1 MISSRWGMVI
11 MNENLNGG
19 KIMSESKRE
28 RERNWT
34 VRKQDQ
40 HPHGKVKS
48 FKELAGK
55 ENKE

>member
-1 MISSRWGMVI
+1 MVI
-11 MNENLNGG
+11 MNENMNGG

>member
-1 MISSRWGMVI
+1 MISFGWGMVI
-11 MNENLNGG
+11 MNGNMNGG
-19 KIMSESKRE
+19 KSMSESKRE

>member
-1 MISSRWGMVI
+1 
-11 MNENLNGG
+11 
-19 KIMSESKRE
+19 MSESKRE

-55 ENKE
+55 ENKG

>member
-1 MISSRWGMVI
+1 MISSSWGIVI
-11 MNENLNGG
+11 LKKNLNGG
-19 KIMSESKRE
+19 KNMSESKRE
-28 RERNWT
+28 KERNWT

>member
-1 MISSRWGMVI
+1 
-11 MNENLNGG
+11 
-19 KIMSESKRE
+19 MSESKHEQE
-28 RERNWT
+28 RKWA

-55 ENKE
+55 GTKK